1 MPEKIRN
8 YLCRFRGGVDTETP
22 DLEVQ
27 PGRLIESFNYEVGA
41 DGGYR
46 DIDGY
51 EQVGTLDGGRSAVQ
65 GLFALD
71 EKVYAVKGGKLFVL
85 DGDDWKKATLTATWI
100 LFFDGAKSGIEAG
113 ATLES
118 AAEATATFRIEF
130 IHYNTEDS
138 GYLAATELKKI
149 GSFTNDSA
157 VNDSDGVKQF
167 DLAGTPREVSL
178 PSTGRLGWDQGNFGG
193 TDYVFLAFG
202 NGRAMRFDG
211 SKLVPVVLDYINPGR
226 IAPQH
231 VVVNAGRLILSAGS
245 SFFMSG
251 VGKPLSFASADG
263 ASEVQVGD
271 DITGM
276 RTEPGHQGGSYASIF
291 SRNRIHILGTDVN
304 GAVSLHPY
312 RTEIGAIPFSDQTM
326 GESVFADEWGVRLL
340 SVSERFGNFA
350 HVTLTR
356 QAQSKW
362 NEAVKG
368 RSVAGSLICRAKNQ
382 YRIYFDDGSG
392 FHITIRGRRTLGVM
406 PVELPERPSCF
417 LSHEFSGVGERMFMG
432 TADGQ
437 VMELDKGMSFNER
450 EIACGLLTRL
460 DYVRSAGVMKQA
472 FDVQLSGSAEGRFEL
487 NVMLLPDFQNFDG
500 LWPLKHRVEMLESG
514 EIVKTGLS
522 SRGRADSP
530 VEAFRVGLTVPVNIE
545 VLDSYGENFSLAI
558 GRRSAESH
566 PVTWSG
572 FRIRHTLPEQQVNRH
587 FRARENLA
595 ADIVPRWVAAPGLS
609 VDSIPRPPG
618 QPPRPDLEVLGA
630 RSIRVAVA
638 VPRNFDWGSGE
649 AGTFIV
655 HYAIKRSQVFLT
667 VESGRNSIVLEGL
680 TPGEEYEVRVSAR
693 NNDEPPRIGP
703 QSEPAFDTTESAS
716 ERGYGVAA

>member
-46 DIDGY
+46 DVDGY
-51 EQVGTLDGGRSAVQ
+51 EQVGSLGEAGPVQ

-71 EKVYAVKGGKLFVL
+71 EKVYAVKGGELFVL
-85 DGDDWKKATLTATWI
+85 DGVEWKKATLTATWI
-100 LFFDGAKSGIEAG
+100 LFFDGAKAGIEAG

-167 DLAGTPREVSL
+167 DMAGTPMVVSL
-178 PSTGRLGWDQGNFGG
+178 PDTGRLGWDQGNFGG

-362 NEAVKG
+362 NEAVRG

-432 TADGQ
+432 TADGK
-437 VMELDKGMSFNER
+437 VMELDKGMSFNGA
-450 EIACGLLTRL
+450 EIDCGLLTRL

-500 LWPLKHRVEMLESG
+500 QFPRKQGVEIRDG
-514 EIVKTGLS
+514 EVVVK
-522 SRGRADSP
+522 GRHFQRRPDSP
-530 VEAFRVGLTVPVNIE
+530 EGVEAFRVGLTVPVNLE

-558 GRRSAESH
+558 GRTSAESH

-572 FRIRHTLPEQQVNRH
+572 FRIRHTLPDQQVDRH
-587 FRARENLA
+587 FRVHENLA
-595 ADIVPRWVAAPGLS
+595 ADIVPRWVAAEGLS

-618 QPPRPDLEVLGA
+618 QPPAPRLTVLGS
-630 RSIRVAVA
+630 RSIRVDIDMEF
-638 VPRNFDWGSGE
+638 NDWGSGE
-649 AGTFIV
+649 RGDFIV

-667 VESGRNSIVLEGL
+667 ATEGGNSIDLEGL

-703 QSEPAFDTTESAS
+703 QSEPAFATTEAAS
-716 ERGYGVAA
+716 ERGYGVSA